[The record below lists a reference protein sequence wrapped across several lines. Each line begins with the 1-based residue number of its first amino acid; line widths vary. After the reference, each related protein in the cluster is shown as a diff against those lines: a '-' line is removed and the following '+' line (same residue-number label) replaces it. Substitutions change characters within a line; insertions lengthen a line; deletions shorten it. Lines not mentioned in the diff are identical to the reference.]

1 MTEREYVRPPTR
13 SLRGVRAGWASRI
26 RCKPAGAA
34 DRTWL
39 RSCRPNRRPDSERDP
54 ARP

>member
-13 SLRGVRAGWASRI
+13 SSRGSRANWASRI

-39 RSCRPNRRPDSERDP
+39 RSCRPNRPADPEQDSVRS
-54 ARP
+54 